1 MKIKRINIH
10 AFRLFKDE
18 SVDFTA
24 KRDAN
29 SLANLVAIYA
39 PNGFGKTSFFDSME
53 FCMTGKIHRLD
64 KDVISDDVKEDKK
77 QAGNKSFIHNKDF
90 PGEQVTLK
98 MEFDDREP
106 IERTCCPNEEYK
118 ILEGKGENTFFSNAI
133 LSQDFFSEFISNKNA
148 KDRFEIFTR
157 NFEETEGLL
166 EYRRWLKAKESSL
179 KIKVS
184 ALSKQINAKQTF
196 IDEKVSEINLD
207 SLFESAN
214 KELVDIDCE
223 QLKVNASFSEKQLQ
237 DILCKAEVSKEKSCT
252 QIDKIKELLSA
263 HLKIKNSAD
272 GVLGLYQLPQME
284 AKLNQLY
291 KNKSEKDKELS
302 HVNRYKELLQLLES
316 AQKSQVGAKQK
327 SEELHYLVDSF
338 EKYNKLILS
347 INEKDS
353 EISKLKAAI
362 ESIYEQKKVLLSSL
376 LKEQEDLAKR
386 ENQDRTLSE
395 SLTALHNRYERVAL
409 LNQQHDESTK
419 NLALAISNKEDL
431 EKNLTELRLLT
442 GKYHE
447 LYAALTERKV
457 DVSDGLYIEEKQ
469 QLLDLQAQI
478 KSKQHD
484 IDSVNADIEKKTQY
498 QDEIEKL
505 VSSSREMLSKLEGS
519 VCPLCGYDYHSHEAL
534 LDSISS
540 NTIVDKSLEDDT
552 RKRDVLMKDV
562 DLLIG
567 KKEQLFTTLI
577 ASVDYQIQK
586 NKQEEIGIEQAIE
599 KAQVR
604 ISELFNILDASQKE
618 LEEKYSDLKEI
629 TQENKRIMLE
639 QAKAS
644 NWEALETTRKEID
657 SIKNKVS
664 SCEKQTADAN
674 EKISQHLS
682 AIANAKTTDF
692 YIKYVGLAGKSD
704 IATADV
710 ERWNEQCNEKLNV
723 ISQYAASI
731 DAYKNELTDLKSRNV
746 SLQNIDAINL
756 KLKEL
761 ADSISV
767 LQKAKSDVFDYLEQE
782 CRIEKLTRET
792 AGSDVIVLFESSLA
806 NSRTLLENEEKKF
819 QVFENL
825 INTIHV
831 LNKFHANQ
839 ALKDEIQGL
848 QTKMEKDVSLKDMC
862 NGEISSIQTYL
873 ENFVNSYFELDLINR
888 LYNTIDPHPDY
899 KEIRFVC
906 DFKLKAP
913 RLKILV
919 SNVDKGKENI
929 VPNLYFST
937 AQMNILSFCIFLAK
951 ALFAK
956 DDQGRDMDCIFIDDP
971 IQALDDINILSIIDL
986 LRNVAFSMNKQ
997 IVLTTHD
1004 RNFFELLQK
1013 KTPDNLFN
1021 SKFITLPE
1029 RGKFVYV

>member
-1 MKIKRINIH
+1 MKIKKINIH

-18 SVDFTA
+18 SVDFSA
-24 KRDAN
+24 KRDSK

-64 KDVISDDVKEDKK
+64 KGVISDDVKEDKK
-77 QAGNKSFIHNKDF
+77 QTGNKSFIHNKDL
-90 PGEQVTLK
+90 PGEQVALR
-98 MEFDDREP
+98 MEFDDRDP
-106 IERTCCPNEEYK
+106 VERTCCPNEEYK
-118 ILEGKGENTFFSNAI
+118 ILESNGENTFFSNAI

-157 NFEETEGLL
+157 NFEETEDLL
-166 EYRRWLKAKESSL
+166 EYRRWLKEKRTSLSRQIGSLSSQ
-179 KIKVS
+179 IKS
-184 ALSKQINAKQTF
+184 KLSS
-196 IDEKVSEINLD
+196 IDKKVSEINLD
-207 SLFESAN
+207 SLFETVN
-214 KELVDIDCE
+214 KELTGIDCE
-223 QLKVNASFSEKQLQ
+223 DLKVNGSFSEKQLQ
-237 DILCKAEVSKEKSCT
+237 DILCKAEVNKKKSST
-252 QIDKIKELLSA
+252 QIDKIKTLLSA
-263 HLKIKNSAD
+263 HLKIKNSTD
-272 GVLGLYQLPQME
+272 GDLGLYQLPQME

-291 KNKSEKDKELS
+291 KDKSEIDKELS
-302 HVNRYKELLQLLES
+302 LVNRYKELLHLLES
-316 AQKSQVGAKQK
+316 AQKSQADTKQE
-327 SEELHYLVDSF
+327 SEKLHFLVDSF
-338 EKYNKLILS
+338 EEYNKLILS

-353 EISKLKAAI
+353 EISKLKTAI
-362 ESIYEQKKVLLSSL
+362 DGIYEQKTVLLSSL
-376 LKEQEDLAKR
+376 LKEQENLTR
-386 ENQDRTLSE
+386 EEYQDKTLSE
-395 SLTALHNRYERVAL
+395 SLVVLHSRYERMAL
-409 LNQQHDESTK
+409 LNQSCDENTK
-419 NLALAISNKEDL
+419 NLTLAISNKEDF
-431 EKNLTELRLLT
+431 EKKLTDLRILS

-469 QLLDLQAQI
+469 RLLDLQAQI
-478 KSKQHD
+478 KSKQQD
-484 IDSVNADIEKKTQY
+484 IDSVNKDIDKKTQY
-498 QDEIEKL
+498 QDEIVKL
-505 VSSSREMLSKLEGS
+505 VSYSREMLSKLEGG

-540 NTIVDKSLEDDT
+540 NTIIDKSLEDDA

-562 DLLIG
+562 DLLTD
-567 KKEQLFTTLI
+567 KKEQLFTTII
-577 ASVDYQIQK
+577 ASVDDQIQK
-586 NKQEEIGIEQAIE
+586 NKQEEIGIKQAIE
-599 KAQVR
+599 KAKVR
-604 ISELFNILDASQKE
+604 ISELFNILDTHQKE
-618 LEEKYSDLKEI
+618 FEDKYSDLKDI
-629 TQENKRIMLE
+629 TEENKRILLE

-644 NWEALETTRKEID
+644 NLETLEATRKAID
-657 SIKNKVS
+657 SIKEKIS
-664 SCEKQTADAN
+664 SYEKQTADAN
-674 EKISQHLS
+674 EKISQYLS
-682 AIANAKTTDF
+682 AIANMKSTNL
-692 YIKYVGLAGKSD
+692 YIRYVESAGMSSVTKE
-704 IATADV
+704 DV
-710 ERWNEQCNEKLNV
+710 ERWQEQDKEKLNA
-723 ISQYAASI
+723 ISQYTESI
-731 DAYKNELTDLKSRNV
+731 DAYNKELIELRSRNV
-746 SLQNIDAINL
+746 SLQSIDAINL

-761 ADSISV
+761 TDSISV
-767 LQKAKSDVFDYLEQE
+767 LQKGKSDIFDYLEQE
-782 CRIEKLTRET
+782 CRIENLTREA
-792 AGSDVIVLFESSLA
+792 AGNYVIALFESSLS
-806 NSRTLLENEEKKF
+806 NSKSLQKKEEKKLH
-819 QVFENL
+819 VFENL

-839 ALKDEIQGL
+839 VLNEEIQGL
-848 QTKMEKDVSLKDMC
+848 RTEKGKDEILRDMC

-873 ENFVNSYFELDLINR
+873 ENFVNNYFELDLINR

-906 DFKLKAP
+906 DFTLKDP

-1013 KTPDNLFN
+1013 KVPDNLFN

-1029 RGKFVYV
+1029 RGKFAYV